1 MAAQLYQFTVAAEDY
16 VAGRELPWE
25 PAQDTELLV
34 LIAGQVYQQRGV
46 DWQFVE
52 PQRLLLLVPADIPL
66 GSRLDVYWLAGP
78 AAGMLG
84 KSRLARQPA
93 RLTPMVNLPRAAQ
106 HKPRFLGSP
115 ICPVPSFPSAWKRRI
130 L

>member
-1 MAAQLYQFTVAAEDY
+1 MATQLYQFTAEAEDY

-66 GSRLDVYWLAGP
+66 GSRLDVYWLAGLP
-78 AAGMLG
+78 AGMLG
-84 KSRLARQPA
+84 KSRLARLSA
-93 RLTPMVNLPRAAQ
+93 TPMLHLPRAARR
-106 HKPRFLGSP
+106 HKPQFLGSP
-115 ICPVPSFPSAWKRRI
+115 PCPALFFPSAWKRRI